1 MTVPEQFDS
10 ISFSH
15 VEFVHECLRPSEL
28 TDPMYLF
35 PRSHQ
40 LKEVTVAG
48 IGPDLRRSLEKAKER
63 WLNGPHRSS
72 LLSFDLGNLFDRRN
86 RRDRKQMKRILE
98 VFKEFDAKQ

>member
-1 MTVPEQFDS
+1 
-10 ISFSH
+10 
-15 VEFVHECLRPSEL
+15 
-28 TDPMYLF
+28 
-35 PRSHQ
+35 
-40 LKEVTVAG
+40 
-48 IGPDLRRSLEKAKER
+48 LEKAKER